1 MTPGNLEPL
10 TTKFWNNVNE
20 GKLVRPFCAKCETS
34 FFSPQV
40 LCPVCQ
46 SENWEF
52 KESSGNGTIYSF
64 TIVHRPPETDF
75 PNPYIIIDV
84 EMEEGWRMYSR
95 LIDCDPLSVQID
107 QSVKVVFRE
116 FQGRVLPFF
125 QLREC

>member
-52 KESSGNGTIYSF
+52 QESS
-64 TIVHRPPETDF
+64 
-75 PNPYIIIDV
+75 
-84 EMEEGWRMYSR
+84 EMEQFTASLLCTDPQRQISLIRISSLMSR
-95 LIDCDPLSVQID
+95 WKKAGECI
-107 QSVKVVFRE
+107 
-116 FQGRVLPFF
+116 QG
-125 QLREC
+125 

>member
-1 MTPGNLEPL
+1 MQNVKLVSSPLKFYALYVKVRIGNLKKAQEMEQFIASPL
-10 TTKFWNNVNE
+10 CTD
-20 GKLVRPFCAKCETS
+20 
-34 FFSPQV
+34 
-40 LCPVCQ
+40 
-46 SENWEF
+46 
-52 KESSGNGTIYSF
+52 
-64 TIVHRPPETDF
+64 PPETDF